1 MNEPVNPT
9 TSRQRVLIESLD
21 LEFGSLHERSCL
33 IIKQTPADILYQR
46 PSETSPLS
54 VGENVLRSAAAV
66 EQTFGGLMSNLWDDP
81 FEWTL
86 PETLSTCERVLEY
99 LEEVASTRKRA
110 FSGFSSDAELSKNIV
125 LPSDKIQPLISV
137 LVETLVRASHYQ
149 GRAVASLKFLSD
161 VRVRGVII

>member
-1 MNEPVNPT
+1 MNDPVNLGTPA
-9 TSRQRVLIESLD
+9 QRVLIESLD

-46 PSETSPLS
+46 PSDTSPLS

-86 PETLSTCERVLEY
+86 PENLSTCERLLEY
-99 LEEVASTRKRA
+99 LEEVERTRKQA
-110 FSGFSSDAELSKNIV
+110 FAGFSSDAELSKNIV
-125 LPSDKIQPLISV
+125 LPSDKTRLLMIV
-137 LVETLVRASHYQ
+137 LVETLVRASQYQ